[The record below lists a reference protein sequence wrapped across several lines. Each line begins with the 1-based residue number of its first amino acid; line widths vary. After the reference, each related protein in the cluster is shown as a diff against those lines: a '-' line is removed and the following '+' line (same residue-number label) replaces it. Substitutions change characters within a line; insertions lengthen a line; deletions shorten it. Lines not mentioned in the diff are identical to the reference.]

1 MRSEKKGYVVNTTSL
16 NNLYSYLLTDI
27 CHFSPLPASWQ
38 VSPFTFP
45 IFPVLCNE
53 SKPHF
58 LNKRLK
64 IFLNYFLG
72 PVLFI
77 WLCYSIYRQ
86 VQTQENL
93 QQSWDM
99 ILASATGP
107 QSWKFLLAIM
117 LLGANFGAE
126 AFKWK
131 ILISAVQKVSF
142 WKAMKA
148 TLSGHA
154 LVFNSI
160 NRLGESAARSLYL
173 DEGHRLKGMAISMV
187 GSLSLIIVNFVMGL
201 LGMLYMRFFILDAT
215 HQLDGLSMFW
225 LTGLMSV
232 LCFGTVLL
240 ILLYYKLSWL
250 IRLLEKIPLVAR
262 YSFVLESMEKLEWR
276 FLTKILLLSML
287 RYVVFIVQYV
297 LMMQVFEVGVSV
309 VDTAALVAVMLL
321 VLSIVPSI
329 TLAELGIRGEVSL
342 LLFGLLS
349 NNLLGIIATTGSI
362 WIINLIIPAIAGSI
376 FLLGIRLFR
385 NNK

>member
-1 MRSEKKGYVVNTTSL
+1 M
-16 NNLYSYLLTDI
+16 
-27 CHFSPLPASWQ
+27 
-38 VSPFTFP
+38 
-45 IFPVLCNE
+45 
-53 SKPHF
+53 
-58 LNKRLK
+58 NKRLK

-77 WLCYSIYRQ
+77 WLCFSIYRQ
-86 VQTQENL
+86 IQTQDNL

-99 ILASATGP
+99 ILASARGS
-107 QSWKFLLAIM
+107 QSWKFLLAVL
-117 LLGANFGAE
+117 LLGANFGVE

-131 ILISAVQKVSF
+131 VLIGSVQKVSF
-142 WKAMKA
+142 WKAVRA

-187 GSLSLIIVNFVMGL
+187 GSMSLIIVNLVMGL
-201 LGMLYMRFFILDAT
+201 LGMLYMRIFILDAT
-215 HQLDGLSMFW
+215 HHLEELSMFW

-232 LCFGTVLL
+232 LSFGT
-240 ILLYYKLSWL
+240 ILLVLMYYKLSWL

-262 YSFVLESMEKLEWR
+262 YRFVVENMEKLHWK
-276 FLTKILLLSML
+276 FLTKILLLSAL

-297 LMMQVFEVGVSV
+297 LMMQVFEVGISV
-309 VDTAALVAVMLL
+309 ANTAALVAVMLL

-329 TLAELGIRGEVSL
+329 TLAELGIRGKVSL

-349 NNLLGIIATTGSI
+349 SNLLGIIATTGSI
-362 WIINLIIPAIAGSI
+362 WIINLIVPAMAGSI

>member
-1 MRSEKKGYVVNTTSL
+1 
-16 NNLYSYLLTDI
+16 
-27 CHFSPLPASWQ
+27 
-38 VSPFTFP
+38 
-45 IFPVLCNE
+45 
-53 SKPHF
+53 
-58 LNKRLK
+58 
-64 IFLNYFLG
+64 
-72 PVLFI
+72 
-77 WLCYSIYRQ
+77 
-86 VQTQENL
+86 
-93 QQSWDM
+93 M
-99 ILASATGP
+99 ILASASGS
-107 QSWKFLLAIM
+107 QSWKFILVVL
-117 LLGANFGAE
+117 LLGANFGVE

-131 ILISAVQKVSF
+131 VLVNSVQKVSF
-142 WKAMKA
+142 GKAMKA

-173 DEGHRLKGMAISMV
+173 DDGHRLKGMAISMV
-187 GSLSLIIVNFVMGL
+187 GSMSLIIVNFVMGL

-215 HQLDGLSMFW
+215 HHLEGLSMFW

-232 LCFGTVLL
+232 LCFGT
-240 ILLYYKLSWL
+240 ILLVVMYYKLSWL
-250 IRLLEKIPLVAR
+250 IRLLEKIPFVAR
-262 YSFVLESMEKLEWR
+262 YRFVVENMEKLDWW
-276 FLTKILLLSML
+276 FLTKILLLSAL

-297 LMMQVFEVGVSV
+297 LMMQVFEVGISA

-349 NNLLGIIATTGSI
+349 TNLLGIIATTGSI